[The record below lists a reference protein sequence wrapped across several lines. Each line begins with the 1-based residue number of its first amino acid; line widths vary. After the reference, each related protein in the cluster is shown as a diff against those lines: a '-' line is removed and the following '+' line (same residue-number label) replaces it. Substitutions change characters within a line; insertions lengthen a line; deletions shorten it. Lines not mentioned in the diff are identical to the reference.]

1 MRMAC
6 QAVALSWRANL
17 TSFERSLCMW
27 ITKVSIKHPVFATM
41 VILALLVL
49 GMASYGLL
57 PVERMPPVAS
67 PQVFIQ
73 LSYPGASPEAIEND
87 LIKPLE
93 EQINTVNGV
102 KHIWATAREGSAFMS
117 VEFRMGANSA
127 GGLQEIRDKVALI
140 KPNFPKEAK
149 DPLVLKADISG
160 ESEPVMQL
168 ALRSGTLSLRELS
181 MLSEQMVIKRLR
193 TAPGVGSI
201 NSNGLVNRQIQ
212 LRLRR
217 DALNSYGLGVD
228 QVMNAVREANQDVP
242 AGRIVNGN
250 NEQLVRLEGKI
261 KDPKQF
267 GKIIIARQ
275 ANTPIYLEQVADV
288 VDGEQENTSI
298 SRLDGQSVI
307 SLDVFPIQGA
317 NIVELGEG
325 VKSAVEKMKA
335 SLPAGAELTVVQ
347 ANSDDIKRALSD
359 TKVTIL
365 EGGILTTLIV
375 FMFLHSWRSTVI
387 TALTLPIS
395 VIATFIVVHACGFS
409 LNMLTLMALSLSI
422 GLLID
427 DAIVVRE
434 NIVRHLGMGKNH
446 VQAAHEGTEEIGLAV
461 MATTFAIVAVFVP
474 VAFMHGIIGQFFFQF
489 GITVTVAVLVSLF
502 VSFTLDPMLSSLWHD
517 PEGDRLKNW
526 PRMGR
531 FMAAFERQI
540 EKLHHIYGR
549 FLAWSLVKRKT
560 VLAGAMAAFIASLF
574 LLPFIGTE
582 FEPKVDNGVLRLQ
595 LNTPIGSSLN
605 YTDAKT
611 KQIETA
617 LKSFKEVRSIQSA
630 VGVQNSKNMAE
641 ITLKLVDRK
650 QRRSQNDIEKEI
662 RKVVGRVAGVEL
674 SVGGWKPIFIT
685 VFGPDPSQLTQITS
699 DLMKKIAKIPGVVD
713 LESSEKAF
721 TPTLAIKI
729 DNEAA
734 SDLGLNNAQ
743 IGSALR
749 ALISGETIS
758 HWLASDGQ
766 NYDVVVQLAESDRR
780 TASDLGD
787 LYLTSSKTN
796 SDGSP
801 LRVSLR
807 QVATLENSSSSQQ
820 LKRLDMQRRVSL
832 YANVQG
838 RPSGTVS
845 NEVQA
850 LLDKTELPPGY
861 HFGAGGQQAE
871 MQEAFAAFLG
881 AIGLAVI
888 FIYFVLASQFGSF
901 LQPLAIMASLPFS
914 LTGALLALF
923 LTGTTINLF
932 SMIGFMML
940 LGLAVKNAI
949 LLVDFANSA
958 KRAGQSA
965 KEALLEAGQVRLRPI
980 LMTTAAMIFGM
991 LPMAI
996 GLGEGG
1002 ETQAAMGRS
1011 IIGGVISST
1020 VLTLIVVPIL
1030 YAYLDGWAVKR
1041 KARKALKLALATN

>member
-1 MRMAC
+1 
-6 QAVALSWRANL
+6 
-17 TSFERSLCMW
+17 MW

-41 VILALLVL
+41 VMLALLVL

-67 PQVFIQ
+67 PQVFVQ
-73 LSYPGASPEAIEND
+73 LNYPGASPEAIEND

-117 VEFRMGANSA
+117 VEFRMDANSA
-127 GGLQEIRDKVALI
+127 NGLQEIRDKVALI

-160 ESEPVMQL
+160 EAEPVVQL

-181 MLSEQMVIKRLR
+181 MLSEQVVVKRLR

-228 QVMNAVREANQDVP
+228 QVMDAVREANQDVP
-242 AGRIVNGN
+242 AGRIVNGDH
-250 NEQLVRLEGKI
+250 EQLVRLEGKI

-267 GKIIIARQ
+267 GKIIVARQ
-275 ANTPIYLEQVADV
+275 ANTPVYLEQVADV
-288 VDGEQENTSI
+288 IDGEQERSSI
-298 SRLDGQSVI
+298 SRLDGQPVI
-307 SLDVFPIQGA
+307 SLDIFPIQGS
-317 NIVELGEG
+317 NIVELGDG
-325 VKSAVEKMKA
+325 VKAVVEKMQS
-335 SLPAGAELTVVQ
+335 SLPAGAELTIVQ
-347 ANSDDIKRALSD
+347 ANSNEIKSALNH
-359 TKVTIL
+359 TKATIL

-446 VQAAHEGTEEIGLAV
+446 FQAAHDGTEEIGLAV

-502 VSFTLDPMLSSLWHD
+502 VSFTLDPMLSSIWHD
-517 PEGDRLKNW
+517 PEGNRFKSW

-531 FMAAFERQI
+531 FMAAFEQKI
-540 EKLHHIYGR
+540 EYLHETYGR
-549 FLAWSLVKRKT
+549 FLAWSLGKRKT
-560 VLAGAMAAFIASLF
+560 VLAAACVFFLSSLF

-582 FEPKVDNGVLRLQ
+582 FEPKQDLGLVRMQ
-595 LNTPIGSSLN
+595 LNTPIGSSLA
-605 YTDAKT
+605 YTDDKV
-611 KQIETA
+611 KQIEVS
-617 LKSFKEVRSIQSA
+617 LKSFKEIASVQTT
-630 VGVQNSKNMAE
+630 VGVQSSKNMAE
-641 ITLKLVDRK
+641 ITLKLVERK
-650 QRRSQNDIEKEI
+650 KRRSQDDIEKEI
-662 RKVVGRVAGVEL
+662 RKVVGHIAGVEL

-685 VFGPDPSQLTQITS
+685 VFGPDPSKLTQITG

-734 SDLGLNNAQ
+734 NDLGLNNAQ

-749 ALISGETIS
+749 SLISGETIS
-758 HWLASDGQ
+758 HYLASDGQ
-766 NYDVVVQLAESDRR
+766 NYDVVVQLAEQDRR

-787 LYLTSSKTN
+787 LYLSSSKTN

-801 LRVSLR
+801 KLVSLR
-807 QVATLENSSSSQQ
+807 QVASLEKSTSAQQ
-820 LKRLDMQRRVSL
+820 LKRLDLQRRVSL

-845 NEVQA
+845 GEVQA
-850 LLDKTELPPGY
+850 LLDKTELPAGY

-871 MQEAFAAFLG
+871 MQEAFAAFVG
-881 AIGLAVI
+881 AIGLALI

-923 LTGTTINLF
+923 FTGTTINLF

-949 LLVDFANSA
+949 LLVDFANTA
-958 KRAGQSA
+958 KREGLAV
-965 KEALLEAGQVRLRPI
+965 KDALLSAGQVRLRPI

-991 LPMAI
+991 LPMSL

-1002 ETQAAMGRS
+1002 ETQAAMGRA

-1030 YAYLDGWAVKR
+1030 YAWLDGWAVKR
-1041 KARKALKLALATN
+1041 KARKAVKLAAVSL

>member
-1 MRMAC
+1 MAC

-41 VILALLVL
+41 VMLALLVL

-335 SLPAGAELTVVQ
+335 SLPVGAELTVVQ

-474 VAFMHGIIGQFFFQF
+474 VAFMHGIVGQFFFQF

-517 PEGDRLKNW
+517 PEGDRFKNW

-617 LKSFKEVRSIQSA
+617 LKSFKEVHSIQSA

-650 QRRSQNDIEKEI
+650 QRRSQDDIEKEI

-932 SMIGFMML
+932 SMIGFMLL

>member
-1 MRMAC
+1 
-6 QAVALSWRANL
+6 
-17 TSFERSLCMW
+17 MW

-41 VILALLVL
+41 VMLALLVL

-67 PQVFIQ
+67 PQVFVQ
-73 LSYPGASPEAIEND
+73 LNYPGASPEAIEND

-117 VEFRMGANSA
+117 VEFRMDANSA
-127 GGLQEIRDKVALI
+127 NGLQEIRDKVALI

-160 ESEPVMQL
+160 EAEPVVQL

-181 MLSEQMVIKRLR
+181 MLSEQVVVKRLR

-228 QVMNAVREANQDVP
+228 QVMDAVREANQDVP
-242 AGRIVNGN
+242 AGRIVNGDH
-250 NEQLVRLEGKI
+250 EQLVRLEGKI

-267 GKIIIARQ
+267 GKIIVARQ
-275 ANTPIYLEQVADV
+275 ANTPVYLEQVADV
-288 VDGEQENTSI
+288 IDGEQERSSI
-298 SRLDGQSVI
+298 SRLDGQPVI
-307 SLDVFPIQGA
+307 SLDIFPIQGS
-317 NIVELGEG
+317 NIVELGDG
-325 VKSAVEKMKA
+325 VKAVVEKMQS
-335 SLPAGAELTVVQ
+335 SLPAGAELTIVQ
-347 ANSDDIKRALSD
+347 ANSNEIKSALNH
-359 TKVTIL
+359 TKATIL

-446 VQAAHEGTEEIGLAV
+446 FQAAHDGTEEIGLAV

-502 VSFTLDPMLSSLWHD
+502 VSFTLDPMLSSIWHD
-517 PEGDRLKNW
+517 PEGNRFKSW

-531 FMAAFERQI
+531 FMAAFEQKI
-540 EKLHHIYGR
+540 EYLHEIYGR
-549 FLAWSLVKRKT
+549 FLAWSLGKRKT
-560 VLAGAMAAFIASLF
+560 VLAAACVFFLSSLF

-582 FEPKVDNGVLRLQ
+582 FEPKQDLGLVRMQ
-595 LNTPIGSSLN
+595 LNTPIGSSLA
-605 YTDAKT
+605 YTDDKV
-611 KQIETA
+611 KQIEVS
-617 LKSFKEVRSIQSA
+617 LKSFKEIASVQTT
-630 VGVQNSKNMAE
+630 VGVQSSKNMAE
-641 ITLKLVDRK
+641 ITLKLVERK
-650 QRRSQNDIEKEI
+650 KRRSQDDIEKEI
-662 RKVVGRVAGVEL
+662 RKVVGHIAGVEL

-685 VFGPDPSQLTQITS
+685 VFGPDPSKLTQITG

-734 SDLGLNNAQ
+734 NDLGLNNAQ

-749 ALISGETIS
+749 SLISGETIS
-758 HWLASDGQ
+758 HYLASDGQ
-766 NYDVVVQLAESDRR
+766 NYDVVVQLAEQDRR

-787 LYLTSSKTN
+787 LYLSSSKTN

-801 LRVSLR
+801 KLVSLR
-807 QVATLENSSSSQQ
+807 QVASLEKSTSAQQ
-820 LKRLDMQRRVSL
+820 LKRLDLQRRVSL

-845 NEVQA
+845 GEVQA
-850 LLDKTELPPGY
+850 LLDKTELPAGY

-871 MQEAFAAFLG
+871 MQEAFAAFVG
-881 AIGLAVI
+881 AIGLALI

-923 LTGTTINLF
+923 FTGTTINLF

-949 LLVDFANSA
+949 LLVDFANTA
-958 KRAGQSA
+958 KREGLAV
-965 KEALLEAGQVRLRPI
+965 KDALLSAGQVRLRPI

-991 LPMAI
+991 LPMSL

-1002 ETQAAMGRS
+1002 ETQAAMGRA

-1030 YAYLDGWAVKR
+1030 YAWLDGWAVKR
-1041 KARKALKLALATN
+1041 KARKAVKLAAVSL

>member
-1 MRMAC
+1 
-6 QAVALSWRANL
+6 
-17 TSFERSLCMW
+17 MW

-41 VILALLVL
+41 VMLALLVL

-67 PQVFIQ
+67 PQVFVQ
-73 LSYPGASPEAIEND
+73 LNYPGASPEAIEND

-117 VEFRMGANSA
+117 VEFRMDANSA
-127 GGLQEIRDKVALI
+127 NGLQEIRDKVALI

-160 ESEPVMQL
+160 EAEPVVQL

-181 MLSEQMVIKRLR
+181 MLSEQVVVKRLR

-228 QVMNAVREANQDVP
+228 QVMDAVREANQDVP
-242 AGRIVNGN
+242 AGRIVNGDH
-250 NEQLVRLEGKI
+250 EQLVRLEGKI

-267 GKIIIARQ
+267 GKIIVARQ
-275 ANTPIYLEQVADV
+275 ANTPVYLEQVADV
-288 VDGEQENTSI
+288 IDGEQERTSI

-307 SLDVFPIQGA
+307 SLEIFPIQGS
-317 NIVELGEG
+317 NIVELGDG
-325 VKSAVEKMKA
+325 VKAVVEKMQS
-335 SLPAGAELTVVQ
+335 SLPAGAELTIVQ
-347 ANSDDIKRALSD
+347 ANSDEIKSALNH
-359 TKVTIL
+359 TKTTIL

-395 VIATFIVVHACGFS
+395 VIATFVVVHACGFS

-446 VQAAHEGTEEIGLAV
+446 FQAAHDGTEEIGLAV

-502 VSFTLDPMLSSLWHD
+502 VSFTLDPMLSSIWHD
-517 PEGDRLKNW
+517 PEGNRFKNW

-531 FMAAFERQI
+531 FMAAFEHKI
-540 EKLHHIYGR
+540 EYLHEIYGR
-549 FLAWSLVKRKT
+549 FLAWSLGKRKT
-560 VLAGAMAAFIASLF
+560 VLAAACVFFLSSLF

-582 FEPKVDNGVLRLQ
+582 FEPKQDLGLVRMQ
-595 LNTPIGSSLN
+595 LNTPIGSSLA
-605 YTDAKT
+605 YTDDKV
-611 KQIETA
+611 KQIEA
-617 LKSFKEVRSIQSA
+617 SLKSFKEIASVQTT
-630 VGVQNSKNMAE
+630 VGVQSSKNMAE
-641 ITLKLVDRK
+641 ITLKLVERK
-650 QRRSQNDIEKEI
+650 KRRSQDDIEKEI
-662 RKVVGRVAGVEL
+662 RKVVGRIAGVEL

-685 VFGPDPSQLTQITS
+685 VFGPDPSKLTQITG

-734 SDLGLNNAQ
+734 NDLGLNNAR

-758 HWLASDGQ
+758 HYLASDGQ
-766 NYDVVVQLAESDRR
+766 NYDVVVQLAEQDRR
-780 TASDLGD
+780 TAADLGD
-787 LYLTSSKTN
+787 LYLSSSKSN

-801 LRVSLR
+801 KLVSLR
-807 QVATLENSSSSQQ
+807 QVASLEKSTSAQQ

-845 NEVQA
+845 GEVQA
-850 LLDKTELPPGY
+850 LLDKTELPAGY

-871 MQEAFAAFLG
+871 MQEAFAAFVG
-881 AIGLAVI
+881 AIGLALI

-949 LLVDFANSA
+949 LLVDFANTA
-958 KRAGQSA
+958 KREGLAV
-965 KEALLEAGQVRLRPI
+965 KDALLSAGQVRLRPI

-991 LPMAI
+991 LPMSL

-1002 ETQAAMGRS
+1002 ETQAAMGRA

-1030 YAYLDGWAVKR
+1030 YAYLDGWAAKR
-1041 KARKALKLALATN
+1041 KARKALKLAVVSA

>member
-1 MRMAC
+1 
-6 QAVALSWRANL
+6 
-17 TSFERSLCMW
+17 MW

-41 VILALLVL
+41 VMLALLVL

-102 KHIWATAREGSAFMS
+102 KRIWATAREGSAFMS
-117 VEFRMGANSA
+117 IEFRMDANSA
-127 GGLQEIRDKVALI
+127 NGLQEIRDKVALI

-160 ESEPVMQL
+160 EDQPVVQL

-181 MLSEQMVIKRLR
+181 MLSEQVVVKRLR

-228 QVMNAVREANQDVP
+228 QVINAVREANQDVP
-242 AGRIVNGN
+242 AGRIVNGDH
-250 NEQLVRLEGKI
+250 EQLVRLEGKI

-267 GKIIIARQ
+267 GKIIVARQ
-275 ANTPIYLEQVADV
+275 ANTPVYLEQVADV
-288 VDGEQENTSI
+288 IDGEQERTSI

-307 SLDVFPIQGA
+307 SLDIFPIQGS
-317 NIVELGEG
+317 NIVELGDG
-325 VKSAVEKMKA
+325 VKAVVEKMQS
-335 SLPAGAELTVVQ
+335 SLPAGAELTIVQ
-347 ANSDDIKRALSD
+347 ASSDEIKSALNH
-359 TKVTIL
+359 TKITIL

-446 VQAAHEGTEEIGLAV
+446 LRAAHEGTEEIGLAV

-502 VSFTLDPMLSSLWHD
+502 VSFTLDPMLSSIWHD
-517 PEGDRLKNW
+517 PEGNRFKSW

-531 FMAAFERQI
+531 FMAAFERKI
-540 EKLHHIYGR
+540 ESLHVVYGR
-549 FLAWSLVKRKT
+549 FLAWSLGKRKT
-560 VLAGAMAAFIASLF
+560 VLAAACAFFIGSLF

-582 FEPKVDNGVLRLQ
+582 FEPKQDLGLVRMQ
-595 LNTPIGSSLN
+595 LNTPIGSSLT
-605 YTDAKT
+605 YTDDKV
-611 KQIETA
+611 KQIEA
-617 LKSFKEVRSIQSA
+617 SLKSFKEIASVQTA

-641 ITLKLVDRK
+641 ITLKLIERK
-650 QRRSQNDIEKEI
+650 KRRSQDDIEKEI
-662 RKVVGRVAGVEL
+662 RKAVGRVAGVEL
-674 SVGGWKPIFIT
+674 SIGGGGGKPIFIS
-685 VFGPDPSQLTQITS
+685 VFGPDAGKLSEITS
-699 DLMKKIAKIPGVVD
+699 NLMQKIAKIPGVVD

-721 TPTLAIKI
+721 TPTVAIKI

-734 SDLGLNNAQ
+734 NDLGLNNAQ
-743 IGSALR
+743 IGNALR
-749 ALISGETIS
+749 SLISGETIS
-758 HWLASDGQ
+758 HYLASDGQ
-766 NYDVVVQLAESDRR
+766 NYDVVVQLAEQDRR

-787 LYLTSSKTN
+787 LYLSSSKSN

-801 LRVSLR
+801 KLVSLR
-807 QVATLENSSSSQQ
+807 QVASLEKSTSAQQ

-845 NEVQA
+845 GEVQA
-850 LLDKTELPPGY
+850 LLDKTELPAGY
-861 HFGAGGQQAE
+861 HFGTGGQQAE
-871 MQEAFAAFLG
+871 MQEAVAAFLG
-881 AIGLAVI
+881 AIGLALI

-923 LTGTTINLF
+923 FTGTTINLF

-949 LLVDFANSA
+949 LLVDFANTA
-958 KRAGQSA
+958 KREGQTV
-965 KEALLEAGQVRLRPI
+965 KDALLSAGQVRLRPI

-991 LPMAI
+991 LPMSL

-1002 ETQAAMGRS
+1002 ETQAAMGRA

-1041 KARKALKLALATN
+1041 KARKALKLAVVSA

>member
-1 MRMAC
+1 
-6 QAVALSWRANL
+6 
-17 TSFERSLCMW
+17 MW

>member
-1 MRMAC
+1 
-6 QAVALSWRANL
+6 
-17 TSFERSLCMW
+17 MW

-41 VILALLVL
+41 VMLALLVL

-67 PQVFIQ
+67 PQVFVQ

-93 EQINTVNGV
+93 DQINTVNGV

-117 VEFRMGANSA
+117 VEFRMDANSA
-127 GGLQEIRDKVALI
+127 NGLQEIRDKVALI
-140 KPNFPKEAK
+140 KPTFPKEAK

-160 ESEPVMQL
+160 EDEPVVQL

-181 MLSEQMVIKRLR
+181 MLSEQIVVKRLR

-201 NSNGLVNRQIQ
+201 NSHGLVNRQIQ

-217 DALNSYGLGVD
+217 DALSSYGLGVD
-228 QVMNAVREANQDVP
+228 QVINAVREANQDVP

-250 NEQLVRLEGKI
+250 HEQLVRLEGKI

-267 GKIIIARQ
+267 GKIIVARQ
-275 ANTPIYLEQVADV
+275 ANTPVYLEQVADV
-288 VDGEQENTSI
+288 IDGEQERTSI

-307 SLDVFPIQGA
+307 SLDIFPIQGS
-317 NIVELGEG
+317 NIVELGDG
-325 VKSAVEKMKA
+325 VKAVVEKMQS
-335 SLPAGAELTVVQ
+335 SLPAGAELTIVQ
-347 ANSDDIKRALSD
+347 ANSDEIRSALNQ
-359 TKVTIL
+359 TKTTIL

-434 NIVRHLGMGKNH
+434 NIVRHLGMGKDH
-446 VQAAHEGTEEIGLAV
+446 FRAANEGTEEIGLAV

-474 VAFMHGIIGQFFFQF
+474 VAFMHGIIGRFFFQF

-502 VSFTLDPMLSSLWHD
+502 VSFTLDPMLSSIWHD
-517 PEGDRLKNW
+517 PEGDRFKSW
-526 PRMGR
+526 PLMAR

-540 EKLHHIYGR
+540 DKLHHIYGR
-549 FLAWSLVKRKT
+549 FLAWSLHKRKT
-560 VLAGAMAAFIASLF
+560 VLAGAMLAFIASLF
-574 LLPFIGTE
+574 LLPLIGTE
-582 FEPKVDNGVLRLQ
+582 FEPKQDKGLINLQ
-595 LNTPIGSSLN
+595 LETPTGSSLD

-611 KQIETA
+611 KQIEVS
-617 LKSFKEVRSIQSA
+617 LKAFKEIASIQSA
-630 VGVQNSKNMAE
+630 VGVQNSKNMSE
-641 ITLKLVDRK
+641 VTLKLVERK
-650 QRRSQNDIEKEI
+650 KRRSQEDIEKEI
-662 RKVVGRVAGVEL
+662 RETVGRVAGVQL

-685 VFGPDPSQLTQITS
+685 VFGPDPSKLTQITG

-721 TPTLAIKI
+721 TPTVAIKI

-734 SDLGLNNAQ
+734 NDLGLNNAQ

-749 ALISGETIS
+749 SLISGETIS
-758 HWLASDGQ
+758 HYLASDGQ
-766 NYDVVVQLAESDRR
+766 NYDVVVQLAEADRR
-780 TASDLGD
+780 TAADLGD
-787 LYLTSSKTN
+787 LYLSSSKSN
-796 SDGSP
+796 ADGSP
-801 LRVSLR
+801 KLVPLR
-807 QVATLENSSSSQQ
+807 QVASLEPSSSAQQ
-820 LKRLDMQRRVSL
+820 LKRLDMQRRISL

-845 NEVQA
+845 GEVQA

-871 MQEAFAAFLG
+871 MQEAFAAFLA

-949 LLVDFANSA
+949 LLVDFANTA
-958 KRAGQSA
+958 KRSGQA
-965 KEALLEAGQVRLRPI
+965 VREALLEAGQVRLRPI

-991 LPMAI
+991 LPMSI
-996 GLGEGG
+996 GFGEGG
-1002 ETQAAMGRS
+1002 ETQAAMGRA

-1041 KARKALKLALATN
+1041 KARKALKLAAA